1 MPAEPGRLG
10 QVTRILVV
18 DDEPQILRALRIN
31 LRVRSYQ
38 VDTAATGA
46 QALEMAARH
55 PPDLVILDLG
65 LPDLDGVE
73 VIEGLRGWTT
83 APIIVLSGRAD
94 SMDKVEALDAG
105 ADDYVT
111 KPFDMEEL
119 LARMRAAARRAGSP
133 EDQPQVRRGALVVD
147 LAGKRVSRDPGQ
159 AGSSPAVPA
168 GDSPAIPAGDSA
180 AGLAGGSPAGQD
192 IRLTPTEWH
201 LLEVLLRNPGKLL
214 SQRQLL
220 AEVWGPGYADAA
232 GNLRLYMAQ
241 LRRKLEPDPARPRW
255 LLTEPGMGYRY
266 QPGPDAAS
274 PDAAAPD
281 RTEPATS

>member
-1 MPAEPGRLG
+1 MQPPRLWEGTGQMPAEPGTLD
-10 QVTRILVV
+10 QVTRVLVV

-46 QALEMAARH
+46 QALETAARH

-83 APIIVLSGRAD
+83 APIIVLSGRGD

-111 KPFDMEEL
+111 KPFAMEEL
-119 LARMRAAARRAGSP
+119 LARMRAAARRPGTVDDKP
-133 EDQPQVRRGALVVD
+133 RVRLGGLVVD
-147 LAGKRVSRDPGQ
+147 LAAKRVTREAEQAANPPAGQ
-159 AGSSPAVPA
+159 AGNSPTGQA
-168 GDSPAIPAGDSA
+168 GN
-180 AGLAGGSPAGQD
+180 SPAGQD

-241 LRRKLEPDPARPRW
+241 LRRKLEPDPGRPRW

-266 QPGPDAAS
+266 QPDPNTAEA
-274 PDAAAPD
+274 
-281 RTEPATS
+281 ATS

>member
-1 MPAEPGRLG
+1 MTAEIGRMTVPPGRLD
-10 QVTRILVV
+10 QVTRVLVV

-111 KPFDMEEL
+111 KPFAMEEL
-119 LARMRAAARRAGSP
+119 LARMRATARRAGTA
-133 EDQPQVRRGALVVD
+133 DDKPQIRLGDLVVD
-147 LAGKRVSRDPGQ
+147 LAAKRVIRDAGL
-159 AGSSPAVPA
+159 AGSAPA
-168 GDSPAIPAGDSA
+168 GDSPAADFTA
-180 AGLAGGSPAGQD
+180 ADSPAADFTASQD

-241 LRRKLEPDPARPRW
+241 LRRKLEPDPGRPRW

-266 QPGPDAAS
+266 QPGPDPA
-274 PDAAAPD
+274 
-281 RTEPATS
+281 EPAPAGPAPS